1 MRRFTRVVALPDPK
15 NSDFLSRIN
24 TFRTAGL
31 QDTWRGVGMTSA
43 HAHTTELAQ
52 QRAATEGRPYSCWVA
67 LRGHLFQV
75 QYVRSSER

>member
-1 MRRFTRVVALPDPK
+1 MPAWGSGCGGPVPSNAAVMRRFTRVVALPDPK

-43 HAHTTELAQ
+43 ETHA
-52 QRAATEGRPYSCWVA
+52 VA
-67 LRGHLFQV
+67 PPLRV
-75 QYVRSSER
+75 QL